1 MVSVRSKRVDVPTNE
16 EQMNSIMAGAF
27 LLGMI
32 LVGVLSMKRIKGAS
46 SYFVAD
52 RKANTPAV
60 TGSLLASIIGGS
72 STIGIAGLGYS
83 KGLVGAWWML
93 VGAVGL
99 IVLSLWFA
107 GKVRSYEVYTLP
119 EILRK
124 QYGGNAVRIIASL
137 LIAAA
142 WLGIIAAQIIAAGK
156 ILSVLWPGQSMW
168 LMIIAGSV
176 FIIYTLLGGQY
187 SILRTD
193 LIQAILIIMGV
204 VICAVAGIGAAGGF
218 SGMAA
223 HLPSSYFSFPTN
235 PNFGWTDLLTFLLF
249 VGTVFLVGPDI
260 YSRIFC
266 SKDIQV
272 ARRSLVLTASI
283 MIPTAFI
290 ITLAGIAARALLPGI
305 QPESALP
312 TLIIQTI
319 PTGLSGLVII
329 ALLAAVMSSAD
340 TCLLTTST
348 IITSDI
354 LAPLFRIDE
363 KNLLGISRIF
373 VIITGIASLVIA
385 LRLQGIIASLL
396 LGYTIYSAGLVI
408 PILLG
413 FYTKRFGLNAA
424 GAMTAIA
431 GGGVSGLFLKL
442 SGHDALLLCTMPL
455 SAVLL
460 FAGSYIWSRIHKT

>member
-1 MVSVRSKRVDVPTNE
+1 MNAIMV
-16 EQMNSIMAGAF
+16 GAF
-27 LLGMI
+27 FLGMI
-32 LVGVLSMKRIKGAS
+32 LVGILSIKRIRNAS

-60 TGSLLASIIGGS
+60 TGSLLATIIGGS

-93 VGAVGL
+93 VGAIGL
-99 IVLSLWFA
+99 LLLSVWFA
-107 GKVRSYEVYTLP
+107 ERVRNYEVYTLP

-124 QYGGNAVRIIASL
+124 QYGGNAIRITASVLIAS
-137 LIAAA
+137 A

-156 ILSVLWPGQSMW
+156 ILSVLWPGQSIL

-193 LIQAILIIMGV
+193 LIQSAFIIAGVIVSAIAGV
-204 VICAVAGIGAAGGF
+204 SAAGGLA
-218 SGMAA
+218 GMAEK
-223 HLPSSYFSFPTN
+223 LSPSYFSFPTS
-235 PNFGWTDLLTFLLF
+235 PDFGWVDLLTFLFF
-249 VGTVFLVGPDI
+249 VGATYLVGPDI

-266 SKDIQV
+266 SKNPKV
-272 ARRSLVLTASI
+272 ARRSLVLAASV
-283 MIPTAFI
+283 MIPTAFL
-290 ITLAGIAARALLPGI
+290 ITFAGIAARVLLPEI

-312 TLIIQTI
+312 ALVMNTI
-319 PTGLSGLVII
+319 PTGLNGLVII

-354 LAPLFRIDE
+354 LSPLFKIDE
-363 KNLLGISRIF
+363 KNLLRISRIC
-373 VIITGIASLVIA
+373 VIVTGVASLVIA
-385 LRLQGIIASLL
+385 LRMQGIIVSLL
-396 LGYTIYSAGLVI
+396 LGYTIYAAGLVI
-408 PILLG
+408 PILFG
-413 FYTKRFGLNAA
+413 FYAEKFGLNAA
-424 GAMTAIA
+424 GAMIAIA
-431 GGGVSGLFLKL
+431 GGGMSGLFLKL
-442 SGHDALLLCTMPL
+442 SGHSALLLCTMPL

-460 FAGSYIWSRIHKT
+460 FGGSYTWNRAHKAG

>member
-1 MVSVRSKRVDVPTNE
+1 
-16 EQMNSIMAGAF
+16 MAGAF

-32 LVGVLSMKRIKGAS
+32 LVGILSMKRIKTAAS
-46 SYFVAD
+46 FFVAD

-60 TGSLLASIIGGS
+60 TGSLLATIIGGS

-93 VGAVGL
+93 VGAMGL

-107 GKVRSYEVYTLP
+107 GKVRDYEVYTLP

-124 QYGGNAVRIIASL
+124 QYGGNAIRIISSV

-156 ILSVLWPGQSMW
+156 ILSVLWPGQSVW

-193 LIQAILIIMGV
+193 LIQSVCII
-204 VICAVAGIGAAGGF
+204 AGIIVCTIAGVSSAGGL
-218 SGMAA
+218 SGMMDN
-223 HLPSSYFSFPTN
+223 LPPSYFSFPTT
-235 PNFGWTDLLTFLLF
+235 PDFGWIDLLTFLFF
-249 VGTVFLVGPDI
+249 VGSTYLVGPDI

-266 SKDIQV
+266 SKDPGV
-272 ARRSLVLTASI
+272 AKRSLLLTACI
-283 MIPTAFI
+283 MIPTAFF
-290 ITLAGIAARALLPGI
+290 ITLAGIAARVLLPEI

-312 TLIIQTI
+312 ALVMHTI
-319 PTGLSGLVII
+319 PAGLSGLVII

-354 LAPLFRIDE
+354 LSPLFKIDE
-363 KNLLGISRIF
+363 KNLLRISRIG
-373 VIITGIASLVIA
+373 VVVTGVVSLVIA

-396 LGYTIYSAGLVI
+396 LGYTIYSAGLVV

-413 FYTKRFGLNAA
+413 FYTKRFELNAA
-424 GAMTAIA
+424 GAMIAIA
-431 GGGVSGLFLKL
+431 GGGASGLFLKL
-442 SGHDALLLCTMPL
+442 SGHNALLLCTIPL
-455 SAVLL
+455 SAILL
-460 FAGSYIWSRIHKT
+460 FAGSYIWNKTHKTG

>member
-1 MVSVRSKRVDVPTNE
+1 
-16 EQMNSIMAGAF
+16 MNSIIIGAF

-32 LVGVLSMKRIKGAS
+32 LIGILSMKRIKSAS

-52 RKANTPAV
+52 RQANTPVV
-60 TGSLLASIIGGS
+60 TGSLLATIIGGS

-93 VGAVGL
+93 AGAIGL
-99 IVLSLWFA
+99 LLLSVWFA
-107 GKVRSYEVYTLP
+107 ERVRTYDVYTLP

-124 QYGGNAVRIIASL
+124 QYGGNAVRIIASV

-156 ILSVLWPGQSMW
+156 ILSVLWPGQSVP

-193 LIQAILIIMGV
+193 LIQSVFIIAGVIVCAIAGV
-204 VICAVAGIGAAGGF
+204 SAAGGL
-218 SGMAA
+218 SGMAEN
-223 HLPSSYFSFPTN
+223 LSPSYFSFPTS
-235 PNFGWTDLLTFLLF
+235 PDFGWIDLLTFLFF
-249 VGTVFLVGPDI
+249 VGATYLVGPDI

-266 SKDIQV
+266 SRDPKI
-272 ARRSLVLTASI
+272 ARRSLVLAASV
-283 MIPTAFI
+283 MIPTAFL
-290 ITLAGIAARALLPGI
+290 ITLAGIAARVLLPEI

-312 TLIIQTI
+312 ALVMSII
-319 PTGLSGLVII
+319 PTGLNGLVII

-354 LAPLFRIDE
+354 LSPLFKIDE
-363 KNLLGISRIF
+363 KNLLGISRIC
-373 VIITGIASLVIA
+373 VVVTGIASLVIA
-385 LRLQGIIASLL
+385 LRLEGIIASLL

-408 PILLG
+408 PILFG
-413 FYTKRFGLNAA
+413 FHAERFGLNAA
-424 GAMTAIA
+424 GAMIAIA

-442 SGHDALLLCTMPL
+442 SDHSALLLCTIPL
-455 SAVLL
+455 SAALL
-460 FAGSYIWSRIHKT
+460 FAGSYTWNRVHKTG